1 MQKLKLSRSMFID
14 NVLGICPECK
24 EEAFLVAIVTDYY
37 RCTNCGE
44 DTRQYVNGVRIY
56 MKLKESDKEYIKKT
70 KKRILGG
77 LF

>member
-24 EEAFLVAIVTDYY
+24 EEAFLVAIVTNYY

-44 DTRQYVNGVRIY
+44 DTRQFVNGVIKY
-56 MKLKESDKEYIKKT
+56 LKINDTDKEYIKKHGP
-70 KKRILGG
+70 KS
-77 LF
+77 

>member
-1 MQKLKLSRSMFID
+1 MQKFKFKNSMFID

-44 DTRQYVNGVRIY
+44 DTRQYVNGVIKY
-56 MKLKESDKEYIKKT
+56 MKLKESDKEYIKKHG
-70 KKRILGG
+70 KKSQSR
-77 LF
+77 

>member
-1 MQKLKLSRSMFID
+1 MEKFKFKASMFVD

-44 DTRQYVNGVRIY
+44 DTRQFVNGVIKY
-56 MKLKESDKEYIKKT
+56 MKLSNDDKEFIKKNGP
-70 KKRILGG
+70 KSQPR
-77 LF
+77 

>member
-1 MQKLKLSRSMFID
+1 MQKLKFNSSMFID

-44 DTRQYVNGVRIY
+44 DTRQYVNGVIKY
-56 MKLKESDKEYIKKT
+56 MKLSNDDKEFIKKNG
-70 KKRILGG
+70 KKSQFR
-77 LF
+77 

>member
-24 EEAFLVAIVTDYY
+24 EEAFLVAIVQDYY

-44 DTRQYVNGVRIY
+44 DTRQFVNGVIKY
-56 MKLKESDKEYIKKT
+56 MKLSNDDKEYIKAHG
-70 KKRILGG
+70 KKS
-77 LF
+77 